1 MNKIMHP
8 IKQVRYNE
16 EYIILIKDINNNF
29 KYYSDVILYLNL
41 LGEPWRLPNPVE
53 INYLLYDKKLHMNYF
68 LPYLLDD
75 NLCYYGDD
83 YSYFN
88 EQSIQPVPDNIDYC
102 YIILVQLI
110 YKPTLLR
117 RILLWLKNTTV
128 ANIVRKS

>member
-1 MNKIMHP
+1 MHR
-8 IKQVRYNE
+8 INQVRYND

-41 LGEPWRLPNPVE
+41 LDEPWRLPNPVE
-53 INYLLYDKKLHMNYF
+53 LNYLLYNKNLQMNYF

-83 YSYFN
+83 YSYHN

-110 YKPTLLR
+110 YKPTTFK

>member
-1 MNKIMHP
+1 M
-8 IKQVRYNE
+8 KQ
-16 EYIILIKDINNNF
+16 L
-29 KYYSDVILYLNL
+29 
-41 LGEPWRLPNPVE
+41 RLD
-53 INYLLYDKKLHMNYF
+53 NY
-68 LPYLLDD
+68 
-75 NLCYYGDD
+75 LCYYGDD

-128 ANIVRKS
+128 ANIVKNS

>member
-1 MNKIMHP
+1 MHR
-8 IKQVRYNE
+8 IKQVRYND
-16 EYIILIKDINNNF
+16 EYIILIKHINNNF

-41 LGEPWRLPNPVE
+41 LDEPWRLPNPVE
-53 INYLLYDKKLHMNYF
+53 INYLLYNKNLQMNYF

-83 YSYFN
+83 YSYHN
-88 EQSIQPVPDNIDYC
+88 EQSIQTVPDNIDYC

-110 YKPTLLR
+110 YKPTTFK

>member
-1 MNKIMHP
+1 MHR
-8 IKQVRYNE
+8 IKQVRYND
-16 EYIILIKDINNNF
+16 EYVILIKHINNNF

-41 LGEPWRLPNPVE
+41 LDEPWRLPNPVE
-53 INYLLYDKKLHMNYF
+53 INYLLYSKNLQMNYF

-83 YSYFN
+83 YSYYN
-88 EQSIQPVPDNIDYC
+88 EQSIQPVPDHIDYC

-110 YKPTLLR
+110 YKPTTFK